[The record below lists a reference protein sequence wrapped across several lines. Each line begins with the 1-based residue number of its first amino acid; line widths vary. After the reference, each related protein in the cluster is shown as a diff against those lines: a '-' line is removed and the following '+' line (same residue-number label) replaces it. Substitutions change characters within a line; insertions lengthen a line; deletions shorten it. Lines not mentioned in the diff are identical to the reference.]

1 MVLCQHMAIY
11 GFMSTYGSMKT
22 HKGQN
27 RMTLTLGSQR
37 FTHSAGKSG
46 GLRSRM
52 ERCRGYVSVFENIP
66 EELILK
72 SNFPMKVAATL
83 LNG

>member
-46 GLRSRM
+46 GAQVQDGAMPGLRI
-52 ERCRGYVSVFENIP
+52 C
-66 EELILK
+66 L
-72 SNFPMKVAATL
+72 
-83 LNG
+83 